1 MKGKL
6 SFNIRWKDNTIE
18 GVTDGALEA
27 DIKKMR
33 ETFCKT
39 ITQKAAE
46 RIEKFAAKE
55 MEGYYDEY
63 EPTYYKRTNQM
74 YNDSY
79 KQFLPNPEGNIYR
92 GGIEIDSSF
101 TEHHNGFIDNL
112 KDIKGDFQ
120 SMKFSEE
127 DIYTSVWDKGWH
139 GKQSSHHTGIT
150 RYTSWTETTIFHGMP
165 HRFDRVKQKAST
177 SSFFNSLERSGLA
190 AVKRQKYSVLK
201 FI

>member
-6 SFNIRWKDNTIE
+6 TFDLRWKNNTIE
-18 GVTDGALEA
+18 GVTDGDLEA

-33 ETFCKT
+33 QAFCET

-63 EPTYYKRTNQM
+63 EPTYYKRTYQM

-79 KQFLPNPEGNIYR
+79 RQYLPKPQGNIYR
-92 GGIEIDSSF
+92 GGIEISSGF
-101 TEHHNGFIDNL
+101 TEHHNGMIDNL
-112 KDIKGDFQ
+112 KGIEGNFKNMGIT
-120 SMKFSEE
+120 EE
-127 DIYTSVWDKGWH
+127 EIYTNVWDKGIH
-139 GKQSSHHTGIT
+139 GVQTIHHTGIT
-150 RYTSWTETTIFHGMP
+150 RYTSWTDTKIIPGMP
-165 HRFDRVKQKAST
+165 HRFDRVKQKSSASG
-177 SSFFNSLERSGLA
+177 FFNALERSGLA
-190 AVKRQKYSVLK
+190 AVKQQKYSVLR